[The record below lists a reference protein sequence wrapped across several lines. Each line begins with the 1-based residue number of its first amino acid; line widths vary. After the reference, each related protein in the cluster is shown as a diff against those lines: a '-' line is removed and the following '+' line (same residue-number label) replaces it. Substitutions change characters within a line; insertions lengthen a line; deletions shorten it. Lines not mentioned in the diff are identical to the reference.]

1 MLAVSLSAH
10 RLRDHM
16 AAAPYL
22 NGHDNGSSESMSTP
36 ASYTLLAPS
45 EGPAVMADQT
55 DGDSVDYYG
64 LQRHSL

>member
-16 AAAPYL
+16 AAAPYP
-22 NGHDNGSSESMSTP
+22 NGHDSGSSGSMSMP
-36 ASYTLLAPS
+36 ASHMLLVPS
-45 EGPAVMADQT
+45 EGPAILADQT

-64 LQRHSL
+64 FPRHSL